1 MILSSRLSA
10 LTVWEA
16 SKLLA
21 ARSIHAEE
29 LLESQLDN
37 IRRQNDEL
45 RAFITVFPGGERGS
59 GRGSLR
65 GIPISIKDIIHVKGK
80 PTTAGSKVLLGY
92 VPRVDAAVVRALKEA
107 GATLT
112 GKTNLH
118 EFAFG
123 VTNLNPHFGDCRNP
137 WKKDRISGGSS
148 GGGAVSVAA
157 GMSCAAIGSDTAGS
171 IRIPASL
178 CGVVGY
184 KPTYGLVSRDGV
196 IPLSWSLDS
205 IGFLTKSVR
214 DAVILASVTFTG
226 GAGFAPRR
234 ARERGRIRPLKLRGL
249 RLGIPRNLLE
259 PLEEDVRRRYEA
271 SLDSAEKEGARLM
284 ELRLENLQA
293 MAAARNIIVHAEAAS
308 YHREMLK
315 DRFADYGKD
324 VRERLLQGLL
334 IPATTYLAAQRVRRK
349 LAASFRGL
357 FKRVDLLVLPT
368 TCISAPRLKTSRV
381 VVGNTSMDVRTALL
395 RLTEPFNLVGAPAIS
410 IPCGATREILP
421 VGLQLVG
428 DVMADQ
434 KLLSAALSF
443 EKVLPRVGLP

>member
-10 LTVWEA
+10 LTIWEA
-16 SKLLA
+16 SELLA
-21 ARSIHAEE
+21 SRSIHADE

-45 RAFITVFPGGERGS
+45 RAFITVFPGGERGNR
-59 GRGSLR
+59 RGSLR

-92 VPRVDAAVVRALKEA
+92 VPRVDAAVVSTLKEA

-123 VTNLNPHFGDCRNP
+123 VTNLNPHFGNCRNP
-137 WKKDRISGGSS
+137 WKTERISGGST

-226 GAGFAPRR
+226 GAGVAPRR
-234 ARERGRIRPLKLRGL
+234 ARERGRSRPLKLQGPRL
-249 RLGIPRNLLE
+249 RIPRNLPE
-259 PLEEDVRRRYEA
+259 PAQVDVRSRHEA
-271 SLDSAEKEGARLM
+271 SL
-284 ELRLENLQA
+284 
-293 MAAARNIIVHAEAAS
+293 
-308 YHREMLK
+308 
-315 DRFADYGKD
+315 
-324 VRERLLQGLL
+324 
-334 IPATTYLAAQRVRRK
+334 
-349 LAASFRGL
+349 
-357 FKRVDLLVLPT
+357 
-368 TCISAPRLKTSRV
+368 
-381 VVGNTSMDVRTALL
+381 
-395 RLTEPFNLVGAPAIS
+395 
-410 IPCGATREILP
+410 
-421 VGLQLVG
+421 
-428 DVMADQ
+428 
-434 KLLSAALSF
+434 
-443 EKVLPRVGLP
+443 